1 MTIKKQILLSSGILV
16 FFLGGC
22 QSNQAN
28 NSSMQSGGSV
38 ANLYSLNDVKDVLKS
53 QISAWSS
60 GDIDGFMEGY
70 IKDSTV
76 RFITGKKVKSSWLQI
91 LNDYKKGY
99 PTKEAMGNLDFILD
113 EVRWLDSLAGL
124 SQVIGR
130 WQVIQIEKINSLDQ
144 SAQKNS
150 ALDKLNTKPITNQ
163 PQKSLDKLS
172 QNQADT
178 LSGRFS
184 LIFKSTEQ
192 GPRIAVDCTW

>member
-1 MTIKKQILLSSGILV
+1 MTIKKQILLSSGLLV

-28 NSSMQSGGSV
+28 NSSMQSSGSV

-76 RFITGKKVKSSWLQI
+76 RFITGKRVKSSWLQI

-130 WQVIQIEKINSLDQ
+130 WQVIQIEKLNSLDQ

-163 PQKSLDKLS
+163 PQKSLDKLPR
-172 QNQADT
+172 NQADT

>member
-1 MTIKKQILLSSGILV
+1 MTIKKQILLSSGLLV

-76 RFITGKKVKSSWLQI
+76 RFITGKRVKSSWLQI

-130 WQVIQIEKINSLDQ
+130 WQVIQIEKLNSLDQ
-144 SAQKNS
+144 SAQKTS

>member
-76 RFITGKKVKSSWLQI
+76 RFITGKRVKSSWLQI

-130 WQVIQIEKINSLDQ
+130 WQVIQIEKLNSLDQ

-163 PQKSLDKLS
+163 PQKSLDKLPR
-172 QNQADT
+172 NQADT

>member
-1 MTIKKQILLSSGILV
+1 MTIKKQILLSSGLLV

-76 RFITGKKVKSSWLQI
+76 RFITGKRVKSSWLQI

-130 WQVIQIEKINSLDQ
+130 WQVIQIEKLNSLDQ
-144 SAQKNS
+144 SAQKTS

-163 PQKSLDKLS
+163 PQKSLDKLPR
-172 QNQADT
+172 NQADT

>member
-1 MTIKKQILLSSGILV
+1 MTIKKQILLSSGLLV

-76 RFITGKKVKSSWLQI
+76 RFITGKRVKSSWLQI
-91 LNDYKKGY
+91 LNYYKKGY

-130 WQVIQIEKINSLDQ
+130 WQVIQIEKLNSLDQ
-144 SAQKNS
+144 SAQKTS

-163 PQKSLDKLS
+163 PQKSLDKLPR
-172 QNQADT
+172 NQADT

>member
-130 WQVIQIEKINSLDQ
+130 WQVIQIEKLNSLDQ

-163 PQKSLDKLS
+163 PQKSLDKLPR
-172 QNQADT
+172 NQADT

>member
-1 MTIKKQILLSSGILV
+1 MTIKKQILLSSGLLV

-130 WQVIQIEKINSLDQ
+130 WQVIQIEKLNSLDQ

-163 PQKSLDKLS
+163 PQKSLDKLPR
-172 QNQADT
+172 NQADT

>member
-130 WQVIQIEKINSLDQ
+130 WQVIQIEKLNSLDQ
-144 SAQKNS
+144 SAQKTY

-163 PQKSLDKLS
+163 PQKSLDKLPR
-172 QNQADT
+172 NQADT

>member
-1 MTIKKQILLSSGILV
+1 MTIKKQILLSSGLLV

-28 NSSMQSGGSV
+28 NSSMQSSGSV

-76 RFITGKKVKSSWLQI
+76 RFITGKRVKSSWLQI

-130 WQVIQIEKINSLDQ
+130 WQVIQIEKLNSLDQ
-144 SAQKNS
+144 SAQKTS

-163 PQKSLDKLS
+163 PQKSLDKLPR
-172 QNQADT
+172 NQADT

>member
-1 MTIKKQILLSSGILV
+1 MTIKKQILLSSGLLV

-76 RFITGKKVKSSWLQI
+76 RFITGKRVKSSWLQI

-99 PTKEAMGNLDFILD
+99 PTKEAMGDLDFILD

-130 WQVIQIEKINSLDQ
+130 WQVIQIEKLNSLDQ
-144 SAQKNS
+144 SAQKTS

-163 PQKSLDKLS
+163 PQKSLDKLPR
-172 QNQADT
+172 NQADT

>member
-1 MTIKKQILLSSGILV
+1 
-16 FFLGGC
+16 
-22 QSNQAN
+22 
-28 NSSMQSGGSV
+28 MQSGGSV

-76 RFITGKKVKSSWLQI
+76 RFITGKRVKSSWLQI

-130 WQVIQIEKINSLDQ
+130 WQVIQIEKLNSLDQ
-144 SAQKNS
+144 SAQKTS

-163 PQKSLDKLS
+163 PQKSLDKLPR
-172 QNQADT
+172 NQADT

>member
-76 RFITGKKVKSSWLQI
+76 RFITGKRVKSSWLQI

-130 WQVIQIEKINSLDQ
+130 WQVIQIEKLNSLDQ
-144 SAQKNS
+144 SAQKTS

-163 PQKSLDKLS
+163 PQKSLDKLPR
-172 QNQADT
+172 NQADT